1 MNILFVRSPYTFQV
15 DGTNLK
21 QARCKLYLWNEP
33 NILPTSP
40 TYEFYFYPPT
50 PTQTKGYF
58 NISNECLEFINPTF
72 PNTYTTYN
80 SQESNNHWCYAKV
93 VLEWASALEDPE
105 WEEAEGSGLTY
116 ICVNGYTEY
125 TQGRNFAISNVF
137 SYTLMNSI
145 YPVINSFAEDD
156 YYKNIPN
163 VNTIYPYVDILIDNI
178 MDEDPPFLY
187 YLQYIYLDG
196 SVSNVYQL
204 TLLTPKVQMIRI
216 PLRDLSMSRTKPYYV
231 TLYKYDVQ
239 NDIETQEISYIIN
252 PLCTPKYPVQELSF
266 INKLGGWEFLYCMGN
281 SEEKVDMTNTDYR
294 FAQPFNY
301 DIHVGQRQT
310 FNTNGKKSIKVNT
323 GWVPE
328 RTKILIEQL
337 LFSETILIDKVPVVL
352 KTKNS
357 VLKKTLKEK
366 MINYTF
372 EFEYKFNAINNVI

>member
-33 NILPTSP
+33 NILPTTP

-72 PNTYTTYN
+72 PTSYSNYN
-80 SQESNNHWCYAKV
+80 SQESYNHWCYAKV
-93 VLEWASALEDPE
+93 IVEWATTIEDPE
-105 WEEAEGSGLTY
+105 WIEAEGSGQTY

-125 TQGRNFAISNVF
+125 TQGRNFAIS
-137 SYTLMNSI
+137 SALIYPLMNGI
-145 YPVINSFAEDD
+145 YPVMNSYAEND
-156 YYKNIPN
+156 YYINIPN
-163 VNTIYPYVDILIDNI
+163 DNGIYPYVD
-178 MDEDPPFLY
+178 FLVQDLANENNFTYFIQY
-187 YLQYIYLDG
+187 YYLDG
-196 SVSNVYQL
+196 SVGTFVQIT
-204 TLLTPKVQMIRI
+204 TLSSGVKMIRM
-216 PLRDLSMSRTKPYYV
+216 PLRDLNITRTKPYYV
-231 TLYKYDVQ
+231 ILYQYDVA
-239 NDIETQEISYIIN
+239 NDEYIEVFKHIMN
-252 PLCTPKYPVQELSF
+252 PLCTPKYPVKELSF

-310 FNTNGKKSIKVNT
+310 FNTNGRKGIKLNT

-328 RTKILIEQL
+328 KTKILIEQL

-352 KTKNS
+352 KTKSS